1 MFWTTAAYAMAP
13 GPGGEAQTW
22 STFASLGLIFA
33 VFYFL
38 LIRPQQKRA
47 KEQRAM
53 LEALRKGDEVIT
65 NGGLFARIVETQD
78 KYLIVDLGETKAKI
92 LRSAVSS
99 VPTAASPAPRDK
111 KSKKEAKK
119 SEADDSARAR
129 TADSEKD
136 DGKDD

>member
-22 STFASLGLIFA
+22 TTFGSLGLIFA

-53 LEALRKGDEVIT
+53 LDALRKGDEVIT
-65 NGGLFARIVETQD
+65 NGGIYARIVETQD
-78 KYLIVDLGETKAKI
+78 KFLIVDLGETKVKI
-92 LRSAVSS
+92 LRSAVAS
-99 VPTAASPAPRDK
+99 VPTAAPAPREKERKGK
-111 KSKKEAKK
+111 KDAG
-119 SEADDSARAR
+119 AD
-129 TADSEKD
+129 
-136 DGKDD
+136 

>member
-22 STFASLGLIFA
+22 STFGSLALIFA

-47 KEQRAM
+47 KEQKAM

-65 NGGLFARIVETQD
+65 SGGLMGRIVDTQD
-78 KYLIVDLGETKAKI
+78 KFLLVDLGETKVKI
-92 LRSAVSS
+92 LRSAVTS
-99 VPTAASPAPRDK
+99 VPTAAPAPKDK
-111 KSKKEAKK
+111 
-119 SEADDSARAR
+119 
-129 TADSEKD
+129 
-136 DGKDD
+136 GK